1 MDTPIRVSGSGAH
14 AVRPGKQTL
23 HELISALAKEKE
35 EVCVKPSIRWG
46 QLLGLTLTVVIS
58 AGCWALIIAVLL
70 R

>member
-1 MDTPIRVSGSGAH
+1 
-14 AVRPGKQTL
+14 L

-35 EVCVKPSIRWG
+35 KEEVRVKPSIRWG